1 MDKLN
6 LLAVVCCTIVMGACN
21 STETSGT
28 CVPISGA
35 TRAVVQSEGIPRSG
49 YTIADPVHVRDL
61 IAFANARREVS
72 RPSLS
77 TMPAPEITAVFYNG
91 TDFVG
96 AIGAGS
102 NFFFVSCSFFF
113 VSCSNWK
120 GVRGATAAEIA
131 EFKRLIGSADEKS
144 TQKQPN

>member
-1 MDKLN
+1 MHRLR
-6 LLAVVCCTIVMGACN
+6 LFAIACCTIVLGACH
-21 STETSGT
+21 STERSGT

-35 TRAVVQSEGIPRSG
+35 TRAVVQSSSQRSPRSD
-49 YTIADPVHVRDL
+49 YVIIDPVRVRDL

-91 TDFVG
+91 TDSVG

-102 NFFFVSCSFFF
+102 NFFFVSCQ
-113 VSCSNWK
+113 NWK
-120 GVRGATAAEIA
+120 GVREATAAEIA
-131 EFKRLIGSADEKS
+131 EFRRLIGRTEEKR
-144 TQKQPN
+144 TQR